1 MGNKR
6 KSKNKFWSIKFKLSL
21 VLVSVCLICISIMS
35 VISYIQANKILSNN
49 LTVSTEQNLKE
60 VNRGVS
66 NYFGTMESYLNIL
79 SESTDVKNLDE
90 HSEYEPFTLEALK
103 NFKNS
108 NKDIMAMCFVQV
120 NKKATRYPART
131 FGSDY
136 DPTTRD
142 WYKNSVKNKGKVVY
156 TDPYK
161 DASNGKIVVSLS
173 KAVEKNGQIVGVL
186 SIDVDLE
193 NLVDTLSNIKVGKN
207 GYIYIT
213 DSKGIMIAHRDKTL
227 LGKDEAT
234 KLECWSKINSGK
246 EGFEKYKYNN
256 EVKYA
261 SYITNEK
268 SNWKL
273 IASLEESELLEDTS
287 VIKKAALI
295 MVLVLGAI
303 VIFISLI
310 ISNRIG
316 KLVQKLEEEFSKAAN
331 GDLRAKVNFNTNDEF
346 EHLGNHFNKMIENIS
361 DLVSNVKSSSDTI
374 VNSSDSISKMS
385 QETNVAINEVAFT
398 IDQVAQG
405 SSAQAEDISGSAS
418 IVNELAGEIDNIKK
432 LTIDMIEK
440 SNQSNELGKEG
451 LKVVRDLTK
460 RTDENNLAVSQ
471 VSEVVDNM
479 NEATGEIGLITDTI
493 NQIAEQT
500 NLLALNAAIEA
511 ARAGEAGKGF
521 SVVAEEIRQL
531 AEQSTDATKRIQSLI
546 NNIKDK
552 SELAVKSIE
561 DTKDIVTLQNEA
573 VTETKDIFN
582 KILDSIKET
591 LGKINLVQSSI
602 AHTNKN
608 KNEIVNKMQNI
619 SAVSEEA
626 SASTEEV
633 SATTEEITATMN
645 EFNNS
650 ASNLKNICSELEEQI
665 NKFKL

>member
-1 MGNKR
+1 MQNKV
-6 KSKNKFWSIKFKLSL
+6 KTKNKFFSIKLKLTL
-21 VLVSVCLICISIMS
+21 VLVSLCLACIAIMS
-35 VISYIQANKILSNN
+35 IISYNQANKILSNN
-49 LTVSTEQNLKE
+49 LRVSTEQNLTE
-60 VNRGVS
+60 INRGIS
-66 NYFGTMESYLNIL
+66 NYFNTMESYLNIL
-79 SESTDVKNLDE
+79 SDHTDIRDLNE
-90 HSEYEPFTLEALK
+90 HPEYTPFTLEALR

-108 NKDIMAMCFVQV
+108 NKDIMVMCFVQA
-120 NKKATRYPART
+120 NKKINVYPART
-131 FGSDY
+131 FPSSY

-142 WYKNSVKNKGKVVY
+142 WYKNSVNAKGKIVY
-156 TDPYK
+156 TNPYK
-161 DASNGKIVVSLS
+161 DASNGKLVVSIS
-173 KAVEKNGQIVGVL
+173 KAVEKNGQVVGVL
-186 SIDVDLE
+186 SIDVKLE
-193 NLVDTLSNIKVGKN
+193 SLVDTLSNIKIGKS

-213 DSKGIMIAHRDKTL
+213 DSKGIMITHPDKTL
-227 LGKDEAT
+227 LGGNKAT
-234 KLECWSKINSGK
+234 TLESWSKISSGK
-246 EGFEKYKYNN
+246 EGFEKYNYNN
-256 EVKYA
+256 KIRYA

-268 SNWKL
+268 NNWKL
-273 IASLEESELLEDTS
+273 VASLEESELLKDTS
-287 VIKKAALI
+287 VIKKAALVMSLI
-295 MVLVLGAI
+295 LGVI
-303 VIFISLI
+303 VIIISLT
-310 ISNRIG
+310 ISNKTS
-316 KLVQKLEEEFSKAAN
+316 KLVKKLEEEFSKAAN

-346 EHLGNHFNKMIENIS
+346 EDLGNHFNKMIENIS
-361 DLVSNVKSSSDTI
+361 GLVSNVKSSSDTI
-374 VNSSDSISKMS
+374 VSSSDSISKMA

-418 IVNELAGEIDNIKK
+418 IVNELAGEIDNIEK

-440 SNQSNELGKEG
+440 SNQSNEFGKEG
-451 LKVVRDLTK
+451 LKVVSDLTK

-471 VSEVVDNM
+471 VAEVVDNM

-521 SVVAEEIRQL
+521 SVVAEEIRKL
-531 AEQSTDATKRIQSLI
+531 AEQSTDATKRIQNLI
-546 NNIKDK
+546 NNIKEK
-552 SELAVKSIE
+552 SNLAVKSIE
-561 DTKDIVTLQNEA
+561 DTKDIVKLQNEA
-573 VTETKDIFN
+573 VTETEDIFN

-602 AHTNKN
+602 IETNKN

-633 SATTEEITATMN
+633 SATTEEVTATMN

-650 ASNLKNICSELEEQI
+650 ALKLKNICSELEIQI